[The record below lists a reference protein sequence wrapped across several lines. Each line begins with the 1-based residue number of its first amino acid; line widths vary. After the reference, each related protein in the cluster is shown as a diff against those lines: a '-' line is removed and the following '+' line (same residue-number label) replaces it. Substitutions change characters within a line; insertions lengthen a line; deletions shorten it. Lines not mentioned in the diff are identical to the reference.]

1 MLKNSLNIVRLLGGL
16 SSLLLANCSAP
27 EAPLDPTWSDVYPIL
42 QGQCLHCHG
51 ATAEKDGAGW
61 RFDFLDAAS
70 LCKADPT
77 DELAAKLDP
86 ASSFIAAKALI
97 LADITSASPGA
108 RPKMPPEPGRL
119 LEDWQ
124 RTTLERFVGKL
135 NTVSPGMDAAMAVRG
150 PVPADA
156 RSPRIAVQ
164 YALLNGI
171 LTIDYVVSDENADP
185 VIGALWVGDKLSQPI
200 PSAGAGQAAFNLGGQ
215 RPGTPLQVSAR
226 LCDGW
231 GIRKRDAADG
241 LPALPN

>member
-1 MLKNSLNIVRLLGGL
+1 MLKNALHIVRLLGGL
-16 SSLLLANCSAP
+16 PLLLLVNCSAP
-27 EAPLDPTWSDVYPIL
+27 EAPIDPTWSDVYPIL

-51 ATAEKDGAGW
+51 ANAEQDGAGW

-70 LCKADPT
+70 LCKAEPSD
-77 DELAAKLDP
+77 DLAAALDP
-86 ASSFIAAKALI
+86 SSSFLAAKALI
-97 LADITSASPGA
+97 LADIVPASPGS

-119 LEDWQ
+119 LEEWQ
-124 RTTLERFVGKL
+124 RTTLERFIGKL
-135 NTVSPGMDAAMAVRG
+135 NSVTVGVDPAMAVRG

-156 RSPRIAVQ
+156 RSPRITLQ

-171 LTIDYVVSDENADP
+171 LTLDYVVSDENADP
-185 VIGALWVGDKLSQPI
+185 VIGELRVGDNLVAPI

-231 GIRKRDAADG
+231 GIRLRGVADG
-241 LPALPN
+241 LPTLPN

>member
-1 MLKNSLNIVRLLGGL
+1 
-16 SSLLLANCSAP
+16 
-27 EAPLDPTWSDVYPIL
+27 
-42 QGQCLHCHG
+42 
-51 ATAEKDGAGW
+51 
-61 RFDFLDAAS
+61 
-70 LCKADPT
+70 
-77 DELAAKLDP
+77 
-86 ASSFIAAKALI
+86 
-97 LADITSASPGA
+97 
-108 RPKMPPEPGRL
+108 
-119 LEDWQ
+119 
-124 RTTLERFVGKL
+124 
-135 NTVSPGMDAAMAVRG
+135 MAVRG